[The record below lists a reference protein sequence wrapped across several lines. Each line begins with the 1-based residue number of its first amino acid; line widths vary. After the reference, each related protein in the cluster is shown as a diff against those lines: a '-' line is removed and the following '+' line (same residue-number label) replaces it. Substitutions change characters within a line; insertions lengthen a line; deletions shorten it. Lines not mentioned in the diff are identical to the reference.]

1 MFCWSGQICMV
12 NMKIR
17 ATMRGKL
24 VFILGIR
31 EVPFIE
37 NRFTQKPKSC
47 PACKQKARSFYK
59 ERGKWTTTS
68 GKKREKRKA
77 KAFLLVIH
85 DSMFRKSTG
94 IRLVIRMSIFLLTS
108 RAIAYNNCNSIQ
120 SEVMAQLKQWWTRL
134 FSLYWLLWLC
144 SKKPLVT
151 SVSHSMK
158 DIKIIKWQ
166 KWSLHRLKNLTWYY
180 WLNA

>member
-1 MFCWSGQICMV
+1 
-12 NMKIR
+12 MKFR
-17 ATMRGKL
+17 ATMRDKL

-59 ERGKWTTTS
+59 ERGKWTTIS

-85 DSMFRKSTG
+85 GFYVQKVHRHPSCHQDVHFPPD
-94 IRLVIRMSIFLLTS
+94 FLSNCLQQLQFHPVRSYGSAQTMVNKTVFSVLAALT
-108 RAIAYNNCNSIQ
+108 
-120 SEVMAQLKQWWTRL
+120 L
-134 FSLYWLLWLC
+134 F
-144 SKKPLVT
+144 
-151 SVSHSMK
+151 
-158 DIKIIKWQ
+158 
-166 KWSLHRLKNLTWYY
+166 
-180 WLNA
+180 